1 MSLNF
6 VSWKNTALA
15 ATLEPNGR
23 HTRQLVYAFLN
34 SANELAILGQDI
46 FFSLRNYGP
55 VWSSSLAGGRRQ
67 RDEVKFRY
75 SEKATIFF

>member
-34 SANELAILGQDI
+34 SANELAILGRDI
-46 FFSLRNYGP
+46 FFSLRNSMDLCE
-55 VWSSSLAGGRRQ
+55 VAASLEAGGN
-67 RDEVKFRY
+67 
-75 SEKATIFF
+75 ATK